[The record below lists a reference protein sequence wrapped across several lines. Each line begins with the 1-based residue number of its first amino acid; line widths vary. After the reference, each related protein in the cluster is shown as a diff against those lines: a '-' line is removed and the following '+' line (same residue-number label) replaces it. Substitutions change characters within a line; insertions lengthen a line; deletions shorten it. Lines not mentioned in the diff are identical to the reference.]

1 MWNLKPNAIND
12 SLKDGMVF
20 VTIWKVL
27 LKRNQEAY
35 SNVIKLAKG
44 N

>member
-12 SLKDGMVF
+12 SLKDSMVF